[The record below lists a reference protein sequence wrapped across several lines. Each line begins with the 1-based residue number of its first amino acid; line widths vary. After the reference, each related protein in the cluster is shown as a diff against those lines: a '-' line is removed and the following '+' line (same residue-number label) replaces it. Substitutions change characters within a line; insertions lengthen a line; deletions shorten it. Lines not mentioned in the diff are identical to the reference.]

1 MKFQLI
7 RQFGN
12 SPLHCYNVMKILH
25 YSCEEDLNNHLD
37 LISNANEWGTDV
49 VLAILGSLAEID
61 VLVINATH
69 TNPNMW
75 RVDTIYAHDT
85 LSSTTQ
91 SNPVFSGQTSLFKLL
106 VSVVIIIDSYIV
118 NIQRND

>member
-1 MKFQLI
+1 MGHNFELCSVTGDGNCLYRALAHIIFGTEEIYEQLKFQLI

-49 VLAILGSLAEID
+49 LLAILGSLAEID

-69 TNPNMW
+69 TNPNM
-75 RVDTIYAHDT
+75 
-85 LSSTTQ
+85 
-91 SNPVFSGQTSLFKLL
+91 
-106 VSVVIIIDSYIV
+106 
-118 NIQRND
+118 